1 MANPVIKGLH
11 HITLCAAGAQED
23 VDFCTQVLGQRLIK
37 QTVLFDGRYA
47 HYHLYYAN
55 ANAEVGSVLTTFPY
69 KRVPGRQGSGQ
80 ISSTAYTAPKG
91 AIKFWKE
98 HLDRHKVEHSGIL
111 ERFGQ
116 SFIRFKHPSGLLM
129 EVIEDPADKRTG
141 WTTDQ
146 ISGDVS
152 LGGFHGPVLSVREI
166 PEQERFF
173 IEALGFRKTGAE
185 GAYHRFE
192 VGDGGAAKTLVLY
205 HEPDRA
211 AGAGDSARAP
221 GIIWRSTSAPT
232 KRSRNRRISTR
243 NWATPTARKSRIAT
257 TSTRSTCGLL
267 AGILTECAA
276 TAEGASCRTN
286 RTRSSARTCCCRPG
300 SSTSAQG
307 SSRCSSRSSCRRP
320 IGRRRAPRFR
330 RRRSPPPRRRIPRS
344 RVTANR
350 RDLHRK
356 GCVTVANHL
365 VIWSS
370 GFLVI
375 DWRIESV
382 NQ

>member
-11 HITLCAAGAQED
+11 HITLCASGAQED

-69 KRVPGRQGSGQ
+69 KRVPGRPGSGQ

-98 HLDRHKVEHSGIL
+98 HLDRHKIEHSGIL

-129 EVIEDPADKRTG
+129 EAIEDPADKRTG

-146 ISGDVS
+146 ISSDVS
-152 LGGFHGPVLSVREI
+152 LGGFHGPVLSVREV

-173 IEALGFRKTGAE
+173 IEALGFRKTGVDR
-185 GAYHRFE
+185 AYHRFE
-192 VGDGGAAKTLVLY
+192 VGEGGAAKTIVLY
-205 HEPDRA
+205 HEPDRPA
-211 AGAGDSARAP
+211 GSWGFGAGTGHHLALDIGTDEALAEQKNLYDELGYTDCSEIKDRNYFHS
-221 GIIWRSTSAPT
+221 IYVRSP
-232 KRSRNRRISTR
+232 
-243 NWATPTARKSRIAT
+243 
-257 TSTRSTCGLL
+257 

-276 TAEGASCRTN
+276 TAPGGFARDESFDQLGMALLLPPWFEDRRQEIMGMLEPIVVPEANRPAGAQTASRLVPPPEPAPAAAGGPTAS
-286 RTRSSARTCCCRPG
+286 RH
-300 SSTSAQG
+300 TSATFIGGDVPQQLERG
-307 SSRCSSRSSCRRP
+307 ACENSGHSRS
-320 IGRRRAPRFR
+320 
-330 RRRSPPPRRRIPRS
+330 
-344 RVTANR
+344 
-350 RDLHRK
+350 
-356 GCVTVANHL
+356 
-365 VIWSS
+365 W
-370 GFLVI
+370 
-375 DWRIESV
+375 
-382 NQ
+382 